1 MQKSYSM
8 SILMYSVHAYVQ
20 QRSVYIQKPTEA
32 LAVLAAGSP
41 AEGTVEGAA
50 DGNALALATTESVGT
65 AVSVGIAVSVGVA
78 VAVSV
83 GKKARQVV
91 KTTGVGS
98 GMMGPPGLTPDG
110 MPVGGVSVSVL
121 VGADKKGPPEPD
133 RGGIS
138 ELTGVVALPE
148 ATTAEEAGAS
158 EPTGTIGVAV
168 GVANVS
174 VRQVV

>member
-1 MQKSYSM
+1 M

-20 QRSVYIQKPTEA
+20 QRSVYVQKPTEA

-50 DGNALALATTESVGT
+50 DGNALALATTAEPVGT
-65 AVSVGIAVSVGVA
+65 AVSVGIPVSVGVA

-91 KTTGVGS
+91 KTTEVGS

-110 MPVGGVSVSVL
+110 VIAGGVSVSVL
-121 VGADKKGPPEPD
+121 VGADKKGPPEPE
-133 RGGIS
+133 GSGTS
-138 ELTGVVALPE
+138 ELTGVAELPE
-148 ATTAEEAGAS
+148 ATTAEETGVS

-168 GVANVS
+168 GAANVS